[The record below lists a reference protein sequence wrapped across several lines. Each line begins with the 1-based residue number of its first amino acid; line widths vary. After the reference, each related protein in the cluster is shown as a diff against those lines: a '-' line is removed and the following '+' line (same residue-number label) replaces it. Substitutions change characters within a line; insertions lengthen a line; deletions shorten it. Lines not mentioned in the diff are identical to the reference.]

1 MEVQDF
7 TETSA
12 ALWLIIS
19 DFYKNLH
26 GANCGNPLFL
36 GCGMSFRSRDKKSS
50 LIRVRTAKS
59 SSFTFIVNSASAVR
73 GDAAVTVPERLDHQ
87 T

>member
-7 TETSA
+7 TETST

-19 DFYKNLH
+19 DFQKKSPL
-26 GANCGNPLFL
+26 AIFGNTLSM
-36 GCGMSFRSRDKKSS
+36 GCGMSFRRRDKKYIS
-50 LIRVRTAKS
+50 IWVRTAKS
-59 SSFTFIVNSASAVR
+59 STFTFTVNSASAVR
-73 GDAAVTVPERLDHQ
+73 GDAAVKVHEWLDHQ